1 MPESPSQFRIYGV
14 PFSQPVRAVMWLMFN
29 RRQPFEMVLVNPG
42 SKGDNGSR
50 NPGFVAKNP
59 AGTIPTLEN
68 PQTGFVLGEAHAI
81 LCYLCRHYEWTDMYP
96 LNPEACAAVD
106 WYLHF
111 HHRNIRDA
119 SVALVAPRIRKDLD
133 ISQARQRES
142 LATVK
147 RALDALEAGW
157 LMNTRYIAG
166 DNVTIADLAAYVE
179 IGQLQPRFTNLFD
192 FAPYPNIRRWLTDMQ
207 QVDGHDETHIVLTEL
222 GDISREAPSMDT
234 IKNANKS
241 ALRALKQLQT

>member
-1 MPESPSQFRIYGV
+1 M
-14 PFSQPVRAVMWLMFN
+14 
-29 RRQPFEMVLVNPG
+29 
-42 SKGDNGSR
+42 
-50 NPGFVAKNP
+50 
-59 AGTIPTLEN
+59 
-68 PQTGFVLGEAHAI
+68 
-81 LCYLCRHYEWTDMYP
+81 
-96 LNPEACAAVD
+96 
-106 WYLHF
+106 
-111 HHRNIRDA
+111 
-119 SVALVAPRIRKDLD
+119 ALVAPRIRKDLD